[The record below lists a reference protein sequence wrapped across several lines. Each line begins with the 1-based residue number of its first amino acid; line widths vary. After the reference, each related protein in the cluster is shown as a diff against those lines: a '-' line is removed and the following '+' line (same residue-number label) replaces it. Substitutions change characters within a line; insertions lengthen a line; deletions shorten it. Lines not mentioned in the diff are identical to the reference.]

1 MLSAIKTQRQ
11 HKAALK
17 RIDELMD
24 AAAGTPEAAEL
35 EVLAILVEKYEHERF
50 PIMPPSP
57 LDAIR
62 FRMEQMGYTQADLA
76 RLLNSRSRAS
86 EIMSGSIKRLSL
98 QMIRRLHDEW
108 HIPADVLIR
117 DAA

>member
-1 MLSAIKTQRQ
+1 MLKPIKTERQ

-17 RIDELMD
+17 RIDKLMD
-24 AAAGTPEAAEL
+24 AKSGTAETSEL
-35 EVLAILVEKYEHERF
+35 EVLAILVQRYEREVF
-50 PIMPPSP
+50 PIDPPSP
-57 LDAIR
+57 LDAIL
-62 FRMEQMGYTQADLA
+62 FRMEQMGFTQTDLA

-86 EIMSGSIKRLSL
+86 EVMTGSMRHLSL
-98 QMIRRLHDEW
+98 RMIRRLHDEW

>member
-1 MLSAIKTQRQ
+1 MLKPIKTEGQ
-11 HKAALK
+11 HKAALA
-17 RIDELMD
+17 RIDKFMG
-24 AAAGTPEAAEL
+24 ARSGTPEAAEL
-35 EVLAILVEKYEHERF
+35 EVLAILAEKYERDLS
-50 PIMPPSP
+50 PIDPPTS
-57 LDAIR
+57 LEAIL

-86 EIMSGSIKRLSL
+86 EIMSGSIRRLSL

-108 HIPADVLIR
+108 HIPADLLIR